1 MAGATRAGVRAP
13 AMRLLSIYALFA
25 GGTGLAAILLLWPL
39 ALAIW
44 LTGLA
49 VLAVTIR
56 RIVTRPID
64 GLSDAMDRWRGG
76 LPPEWP
82 SPRVQGFVVR
92 RLATSIRRATH
103 ELTLQR
109 QRVLEATR
117 RQELAMQEIHH
128 RVKNNLQVVASLL
141 NLQASRIRQP
151 EARAEFQ
158 SARDRIRALAT
169 LHRHLYV
176 YGEIHTIDMGE
187 FLDELCGQLFKALGE
202 TPGGRLTLSV
212 DAPAIKVSSD
222 QAVPLALIVTEAV
235 TNAVKYAFPYGRTG
249 HISIV
254 LRADKDHATLEIAD
268 DGIGIPSGRQQTE
281 AGMRDGIGLQLING
295 FAQQLNATLLLDEV
309 VGTRYVVTFPLR
321 PARFDSPA
329 IVGA

>member
-1 MAGATRAGVRAP
+1 
-13 AMRLLSIYALFA
+13 MRLLSIYALFA

-64 GLSDAMDRWRGG
+64 GLSDAMDRWRDG

-128 RVKNNLQVVASLL
+128 RV
-141 NLQASRIRQP
+141 
-151 EARAEFQ
+151 
-158 SARDRIRALAT
+158 
-169 LHRHLYV
+169 
-176 YGEIHTIDMGE
+176 
-187 FLDELCGQLFKALGE
+187 
-202 TPGGRLTLSV
+202 
-212 DAPAIKVSSD
+212 
-222 QAVPLALIVTEAV
+222 
-235 TNAVKYAFPYGRTG
+235 
-249 HISIV
+249 
-254 LRADKDHATLEIAD
+254 
-268 DGIGIPSGRQQTE
+268 
-281 AGMRDGIGLQLING
+281 
-295 FAQQLNATLLLDEV
+295 
-309 VGTRYVVTFPLR
+309 
-321 PARFDSPA
+321 
-329 IVGA
+329 